1 MRRAVKREL
10 WEWTQRPGFGQR
22 AATCWDGLTRIW
34 AKEHYSNNEEIWV
47 KLGPS
52 YIPKLGMWLLAP
64 TLWLSAED
72 MDIFHKSVNARQ
84 DWMIHWNRAN
94 RCDISFSFHLCC
106 KGPTREEHRVAF
118 SKAAMWGT
126 GAALEAAGHL
136 AVVSREE
143 RTSWVTELSH
153 TCRLGASGDLYGSKE
168 EMKYGLY
175 LRGLTWLFCLW
186 ISMSENAAVNV
197 SETLKLLFKLL
208 NLKTSKNFIF
218 KY

>member
-1 MRRAVKREL
+1 M
-10 WEWTQRPGFGQR
+10 
-22 AATCWDGLTRIW
+22 
-34 AKEHYSNNEEIWV
+34 
-47 KLGPS
+47 
-52 YIPKLGMWLLAP
+52 
-64 TLWLSAED
+64 
-72 MDIFHKSVNARQ
+72 
-84 DWMIHWNRAN
+84 
-94 RCDISFSFHLCC
+94 
-106 KGPTREEHRVAF
+106 
-118 SKAAMWGT
+118 
-126 GAALEAAGHL
+126 
-136 AVVSREE
+136 
-143 RTSWVTELSH
+143 TELSH